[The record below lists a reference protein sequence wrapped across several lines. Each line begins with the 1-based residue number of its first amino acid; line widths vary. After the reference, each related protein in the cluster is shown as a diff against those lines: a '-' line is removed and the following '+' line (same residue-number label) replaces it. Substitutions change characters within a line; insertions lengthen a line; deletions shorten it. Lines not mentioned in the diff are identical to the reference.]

1 MSLLLVLF
9 LSVKEGE
16 SFSNGAPMSA
26 CTDDMIPRHGFSP
39 QQGKCTETWK
49 VTSIDDTAGSPPA
62 EVVMDQE
69 EMTPDMYLRWE
80 EWKKKL

>member
-1 MSLLLVLF
+1 
-9 LSVKEGE
+9 
-16 SFSNGAPMSA
+16 MSA

-80 EWKKKL
+80 EWKKKLQNKKNLQGDNTEPNSL

>member
-1 MSLLLVLF
+1 
-9 LSVKEGE
+9 
-16 SFSNGAPMSA
+16 MSA

-80 EWKKKL
+80 EWKKKLQNKTILQGDNTEPNSL

>member
-1 MSLLLVLF
+1 
-9 LSVKEGE
+9 
-16 SFSNGAPMSA
+16 MSA

-69 EMTPDMYLRWE
+69 EMTPDMYLRQE
-80 EWKKKL
+80 EWKKKLQNKKNLQGDNTEPNSL